1 MSTHRG
7 ILASSLSCLCW
18 APMEAVEYFFTRK
31 IMNTWYIYIYLDIY
45 IYYTYRYI
53 ILYMY
58 TLYYITMFLMTC
70 DEYEFVVLN
79 SVYVSRSPSSDTL
92 SMSIQRS
99 HNFGLDITSF
109 GGELAIKTCP
119 PKLIF
124 IQLFR
129 KPSVFFFAF
138 QIFRELQGP
147 RTVEAFSS
155 FQPSLHP
162 WSHAVPVTCAMLAMR
177 RLVLRLGA
185 LRAQRHVG
193 MCEEL
198 PSGNLLHSYGSH
210 GP

>member
-1 MSTHRG
+1 
-7 ILASSLSCLCW
+7 
-18 APMEAVEYFFTRK
+18 
-31 IMNTWYIYIYLDIY
+31 
-45 IYYTYRYI
+45 
-53 ILYMY
+53 MY

-129 KPSVFFFAF
+129 KPSVFFFCISDFQGASRAKNGRSLFQLSTFTSPVISCCAGDVCHACHAAF
-138 QIFRELQGP
+138 G
-147 RTVEAFSS
+147 
-155 FQPSLHP
+155 
-162 WSHAVPVTCAMLAMR
+162 LATR
-177 RLVLRLGA
+177 R
-185 LRAQRHVG
+185 
-193 MCEEL
+193 
-198 PSGNLLHSYGSH
+198 PSGSTTCWNV
-210 GP
+210 

>member
-1 MSTHRG
+1 
-7 ILASSLSCLCW
+7 
-18 APMEAVEYFFTRK
+18 
-31 IMNTWYIYIYLDIY
+31 
-45 IYYTYRYI
+45 
-53 ILYMY
+53 MY
-58 TLYYITMFLMTC
+58 TVYDITMFLITC

-138 QIFRELQGP
+138 QIFRELQGSCEGSKLP
-147 RTVEAFSS
+147 AFN
-155 FQPSLHP
+155 LHFTSVISCCLP
-162 WSHAVPVTCAMLAMR
+162 CAGNGTAMLAMR
-177 RLVLRLGA
+177 RLVLQLGDICW
-185 LRAQRHVG
+185 AQRHVG

-198 PSGNLLHSYGSH
+198 ASGNLLHSHGSH